1 MNLNNNKTLSEGIFL
16 RPWPV
21 TYLVFSIYTYVCG
34 YEYTYMC
41 QFLVIFPHFKCGKG
55 SDISGDC
62 NCQNIPQHSRVHR
75 LGLEFAPES
84 DWYLVQFLQNRT
96 EHNQIRFWQNILATK
111 GKLQIKENTKGLSR
125 LCQSLTKE
133 NYNGEILFECQ
144 TIWLIFVFVF
154 IEFYLVGIC
163 HSHIGYSQA
172 CHLNVAMPHFVFGT
186 EEAAKFENLKAWME
200 SVSSDQYQRS
210 NRLGGCIHLD
220 SSAQCTPRIKLC
232 RAPSMGLLWHKCT
245 AKPFKTAK

>member
-1 MNLNNNKTLSEGIFL
+1 MIESGEQLRTSHKMNLNNNKTLSERIFL

-21 TYLVFSIYTYVCG
+21 TCLVFSIYTYVCG
-34 YEYTYMC
+34 YEYTYMW
-41 QFLVIFPHFKCGKG
+41 QFLVIFPHFMCGKG

-133 NYNGEILFECQ
+133 NYNGEILFHVRQ
-144 TIWLIFVFVF
+144 YDS
-154 IEFYLVGIC
+154 YLF
-163 HSHIGYSQA
+163 
-172 CHLNVAMPHFVFGT
+172 LF
-186 EEAAKFENLKAWME
+186 L
-200 SVSSDQYQRS
+200 
-210 NRLGGCIHLD
+210 
-220 SSAQCTPRIKLC
+220 
-232 RAPSMGLLWHKCT
+232 
-245 AKPFKTAK
+245 